1 MATRSITTIQSK
13 SEKGKEYYTNA
24 NIYRHY
30 DGDVHGV
37 DLFNFL
43 NTLPKIFP
51 NTYAGGAAR
60 LAAKLVVFME
70 NLNVDPEILT
80 EKQKFSNIEYYYT
93 VSLDENDFINVEVI
107 QIEPISKE
115 KKRIFNGTVEEYGE
129 FLKKK
134 KII

>member
-13 SEKGKEYYTNA
+13 SEKGKEYYANA

-30 DGDVHGV
+30 DGDVQGV

-43 NTLPKIFP
+43 NSLPKSFP
-51 NTYAGGAAR
+51 NTYTGGAAR

-80 EKQKFSNIEYYYT
+80 EKQKFSNVEYYYT
-93 VSLDENDFINVEVI
+93 ISLDENDFINIDII
-107 QIEPISKE
+107 QVEPISKG
-115 KKRIFNGTVEEYGE
+115 KKRIFNGTVDGYGD